1 MRGQDTVARFGGD
14 EFCVLAPDTDADGA
28 GALCDRVAAAIR
40 AVTAGMQH
48 VHGSV
53 GAAVFPDDGHEP
65 TALIDVADV
74 RLLEAKRELY
84 RDSGR
89 PARRAA

>member
-14 EFCVLAPDTDADGA
+14 EFCVLAPDTDADSA
-28 GALCDRVAAAIR
+28 EPLCERVASAIR
-40 AVTAGMQH
+40 GVTAGMQH

-53 GAAVFPDDGHEP
+53 GAAVFPDDGHDP
-65 TALIDVADV
+65 TALIDVADA

-84 RDSGR
+84 RDRGGPS
-89 PARRAA
+89 RRAA